1 VKFRL
6 QQIQKCR
13 KLTSELEDAAKRL
26 SLFQKMME
34 DAGVV
39 DTQLGEEIK
48 CGFRL
53 VGLELQA
60 SELSVDE

>member
-1 VKFRL
+1 
-6 QQIQKCR
+6 
-13 KLTSELEDAAKRL
+13 
-26 SLFQKMME
+26 MME

-39 DTQLGEEIK
+39 DTQMGEEIK

>member
-1 VKFRL
+1 
-6 QQIQKCR
+6 
-13 KLTSELEDAAKRL
+13 
-26 SLFQKMME
+26 MME
-34 DAGVV
+34 DAAVV